1 MSVEILDGDTIR
13 RFVAD
18 EAAFGASIE
27 ARFAG
32 LDTDNDGLLSF
43 EEMENELS
51 SLRVVEVHF
60 GVDDEAVRPD
70 ELAKLHRGLFARF
83 DRDGDGRVDMEEFRE
98 EMREVLLAVAAGL
111 GFLPVQMVVE
121 DGSFLKL
128 AVEREKTQQA

>member
-1 MSVEILDGDTIR
+1 MSVEILDGETIR

-18 EAAFGASIE
+18 EAAFGTSIE
-27 ARFAG
+27 GRFAG
-32 LDTDNDGLLSF
+32 LDTDHDGLLSF

-51 SLRVVEVHF
+51 SLRVLEVHF
-60 GVDDEAVRPD
+60 GVDNESMRPD

-128 AVEREKTQQA
+128 AVERETTNQA